1 MNRLSDYQTFLT
13 QFLRNYETTGS
24 VIPSGRALGS
34 ALCRYV
40 GDGGAPQKILEAGPG
55 TGAVTG
61 CIIDRLR
68 HDDQL
73 WMVELNP
80 TFAAHLRSAF
90 KDKPAF
96 REAAS
101 RCHLIEGSVQQLGP
115 RRTAVRSRHLG
126 PAAQQFLVRRTCSDI
141 LQAYAKLLKPGGIL
155 SFFQYILI
163 RPAKMFVS
171 AGPERDRLKGVGEA
185 IEGMLGEREFA
196 REWVWV
202 NVPPAWVHHIQILIT
217 KTKSKSDRERY
228 RSWCVYSASSLFVML
243 QDLLGCDLRAIQCRP
258 LRRRR
263 LSQQCLQRVAPVPAQ
278 QILLLDELRPQV
290 PSASP

>member
-1 MNRLSDYQTFLT
+1 VNRLSDYQTFLT
-13 QFLRNYETTGS
+13 QFLRNYQTTGS

-40 GDGGAPQKILEAGPG
+40 GSAGAPQKILEAGPG

-61 CIIDRLR
+61 CIIDRMR
-68 HDDQL
+68 HDDEL

-80 TFAAHLRSAF
+80 TFAAHLRTAF
-90 KDKPAF
+90 NDKPTF
-96 REAAS
+96 RSAAS
-101 RCHLIEGSVQQLGP
+101 RCHLIEGSVQQLG
-115 RRTAVRSRHLG
+115 REG
-126 PAAQQFLVRRTCSDI
+126 EFDLVISGLPLNNFSPQDVHTI

-185 IEGMLGEREFA
+185 IEGMLGESEFA

-202 NVPPAWVHHIQILIT
+202 NVPPAWVHHI
-217 KTKSKSDRERY
+217 R
-228 RSWCVYSASSLFVML
+228 F
-243 QDLLGCDLRAIQCRP
+243 
-258 LRRRR
+258 
-263 LSQQCLQRVAPVPAQ
+263 
-278 QILLLDELRPQV
+278 
-290 PSASP
+290 

>member
-13 QFLRNYETTGS
+13 QFLRNYNTTGS

-40 GDGGAPQKILEAGPG
+40 GQGSGPQKILEAGPG

-80 TFAAHLRSAF
+80 TFAAHLRTSF
-90 KDKPAF
+90 KEKPAY
-96 REAAS
+96 RDAAS
-101 RCHLIEGSVQQLGP
+101 RCHLIEGSVQQLG
-115 RRTAVRSRHLG
+115 HEG
-126 PAAQQFLVRRTCSDI
+126 EFDLVISGLPLNNFSSDDVQTI
-141 LQAYAKLLKPGGIL
+141 LQAYAKLLKPGGVL

-171 AGPERDRLKGVGEA
+171 TGPERDRLKGVGEA

-202 NVPPAWVHHIQILIT
+202 NVPPAWVHHI
-217 KTKSKSDRERY
+217 R
-228 RSWCVYSASSLFVML
+228 F
-243 QDLLGCDLRAIQCRP
+243 
-258 LRRRR
+258 
-263 LSQQCLQRVAPVPAQ
+263 
-278 QILLLDELRPQV
+278 
-290 PSASP
+290 

>member
-24 VIPSGRALGS
+24 VIPSGRALGR

-40 GDGGAPQKILEAGPG
+40 GYDQGPQKILEAGPG

-61 CIIDRLR
+61 CIIDRMR
-68 HDDQL
+68 QDDEL

-80 TFAAHLRSAF
+80 TFAAHLRSTF

-96 REAAS
+96 RDAAS
-101 RCHLIEGSVQQLGP
+101 RCHLIEGSVQQLGREGQFDLVISGLP
-115 RRTAVRSRHLG
+115 LNNFS
-126 PAAQQFLVRRTCSDI
+126 PADVQDI
-141 LQAYAKLLKPGGIL
+141 LQAYGKLLKPGGVL

-171 AGPERDRLKGVGEA
+171 AGSERARLKGVGDA
-185 IEGMLGEREFA
+185 IEGVLGEREFA

-202 NVPPAWVHHIQILIT
+202 NVPPAWVHHT
-217 KTKSKSDRERY
+217 R
-228 RSWCVYSASSLFVML
+228 F
-243 QDLLGCDLRAIQCRP
+243 
-258 LRRRR
+258 
-263 LSQQCLQRVAPVPAQ
+263 
-278 QILLLDELRPQV
+278 
-290 PSASP
+290 

>member
-13 QFLRNYETTGS
+13 QFLRNYQTTGS

-40 GDGGAPQKILEAGPG
+40 GDAGAPRKILEAGPG

-61 CIIDRLR
+61 CIIDRMR
-68 HDDQL
+68 HDDEL

-80 TFAAHLRSAF
+80 TFAAHLRTAF
-90 KDKPAF
+90 DTKPTF
-96 REAAS
+96 RDAAS
-101 RCHLIEGSVQQLGP
+101 RCHLIEGSVQQLG
-115 RRTAVRSRHLG
+115 HEG
-126 PAAQQFLVRRTCSDI
+126 EFDLVISGLPLNNFSPQDVHTI
-141 LQAYAKLLKPGGIL
+141 LQAYATLLKPGGIL

-171 AGPERDRLKGVGEA
+171 AAPERDRLKGVGEA

-202 NVPPAWVHHIQILIT
+202 NVPPAWVHHI
-217 KTKSKSDRERY
+217 R
-228 RSWCVYSASSLFVML
+228 F
-243 QDLLGCDLRAIQCRP
+243 
-258 LRRRR
+258 
-263 LSQQCLQRVAPVPAQ
+263 
-278 QILLLDELRPQV
+278 
-290 PSASP
+290 

>member
-1 MNRLSDYQTFLT
+1 VNRLSDYQTFLT
-13 QFLRNYETTGS
+13 QFLRHYETTGS

-40 GDGGAPQKILEAGPG
+40 GYGHGPQKILEAGPG
-55 TGAVTG
+55 TGAVTS

-68 HDDQL
+68 SDDEL

-80 TFAAHLRSAF
+80 TFAAHLRVAF

-96 REAAS
+96 RNAAS
-101 RCHLIEGSVQQLGP
+101 RCHLIEGSVQRLGREGQFDLVVSGLP
-115 RRTAVRSRHLG
+115 LNNFS
-126 PAAQQFLVRRTCSDI
+126 PADVQDI

-171 AGPERDRLKGVGEA
+171 TAPERDRLKQVGDA
-185 IEGMLGEREFA
+185 IEGVLGEREFA

-202 NVPPAWVHHIQILIT
+202 NVPPAWVHHI
-217 KTKSKSDRERY
+217 R
-228 RSWCVYSASSLFVML
+228 F
-243 QDLLGCDLRAIQCRP
+243 
-258 LRRRR
+258 
-263 LSQQCLQRVAPVPAQ
+263 
-278 QILLLDELRPQV
+278 
-290 PSASP
+290 